1 MSKFYLH
8 LITTLVQAEDRPHT
22 VETLPQKMVNILKT
36 EHLLIFKISCLSN
49 AYLCL
54 CERGTLSAALPLR
67 LMTAQTQLTP
77 RAPPKTDYLRF
88 ACKDDLIKG

>member
-1 MSKFYLH
+1 MHMCVS
-8 LITTLVQAEDRPHT
+8 
-22 VETLPQKMVNILKT
+22 
-36 EHLLIFKISCLSN
+36 
-49 AYLCL
+49 
-54 CERGTLSAALPLR
+54 ERGTLSAALPLR